1 MTIKANNPKLKS
13 WVEVPA
19 GSDFPIQNLPFGIFK
34 TEYLS
39 PVAGVAIGDHV
50 LDLVYLHE
58 NGFLDGLGLPV
69 GIFNQRYLNDFIGL
83 GKKKTREVREQISE
97 LLQHDNDELKSNLA
111 AREIALIPMSEV
123 EMQLPIRIPNYTDFY
138 SSEEHA
144 TNVGTMFRD
153 PKNALLPNWKHL
165 PVGYHGRASSIVVSG
180 TDIHRPKGQV
190 KPIDSEIPLF
200 CPSQKVDF
208 ELEMAFITC
217 TDTKLGS
224 SIATKD
230 AEDHIFGFVL
240 FNDWSARDIQN
251 WEYVPLGP
259 FLGKNFGSTI
269 SPWIVTLDALQPF
282 RVKGPDQFPQVLPY
296 LVTNGE
302 KNFDISLEVLIK
314 PDQSDE
320 TTVSRSNFKFMY
332 WNVNQQLAHHTVNGC
347 NLQVGDLYAS
357 GTISGP
363 SPGSFGSML
372 ELTWNGQRPMHL
384 ADGTERKF
392 INDGDTVVLRGHAE
406 KDGVR
411 IGFGECKGKIL
422 PAL

>member
-314 PDQSDE
+314 PEQSDE
-320 TTVSRSNFKFMY
+320 TTVSRSNFKYMY

-347 NLQVGDLYAS
+347 NVQVGDLYAS